1 MIWIKS
7 YIRISFVDWPK
18 FWNFCFS
25 EIVLGTYQVLKI
37 HTNKY
42 GKSLLNCMPYVL
54 KVCSHALRVY
64 VLTCQHVLHAYML
77 SCQRVLQAHV
87 PYVLT
92 CQHPLRAH
100 ALMSLAYLHTH
111 MPMCLAYLHAHMP
124 MCLMCFCAPGKNL
137 GKFTIYFGIEVI
149 HRLFLTCF
157 FIFTSF
163 NTAALILLVKILNSK
178 LQISEMWL
186 IQLG

>member
-25 EIVLGTYQVLKI
+25 EIVLRTYQVLKI

-54 KVCSHALRVY
+54 KVCSHALHVY
-64 VLTCQHVLHAYML
+64 VLTCQHVLRAYML

-92 CQHPLRAH
+92 CLRANIPCVLMRWCPLRTYILTCQC
-100 ALMSLAYLHTH
+100 ALRTYMLT
-111 MPMCLAYLHAHMP
+111 CQ
-124 MCLMCFCAPGKNL
+124 CALCAFVLL
-137 GKFTIYFGIEVI
+137 GKTWVNLQYILVLKLY
-149 HRLFLTCF
+149 TDF
-157 FIFTSF
+157 FWPAFSF
-163 NTAALILLVKILNSK
+163 SPV
-178 LQISEMWL
+178 L
-186 IQLG
+186 IQQL

>member
-7 YIRISFVDWPK
+7 YIHISFVDWPK

-64 VLTCQHVLHAYML
+64 VLTCQHVLRAYML

-92 CQHPLRAH
+92 
-100 ALMSLAYLHTH
+100 SLACSCADVPCVLTYS
-111 MPMCLAYLHAHMP
+111 HANVP
-124 MCLMCFCAPGKNL
+124 C
-137 GKFTIYFGIEVI
+137 V
-149 HRLFLTCF
+149 LTC
-157 FIFTSF
+157 SHA
-163 NTAALILLVKILNSK
+163 NVPYVLLCSWEKP
-178 LQISEMWL
+178 
-186 IQLG
+186 G